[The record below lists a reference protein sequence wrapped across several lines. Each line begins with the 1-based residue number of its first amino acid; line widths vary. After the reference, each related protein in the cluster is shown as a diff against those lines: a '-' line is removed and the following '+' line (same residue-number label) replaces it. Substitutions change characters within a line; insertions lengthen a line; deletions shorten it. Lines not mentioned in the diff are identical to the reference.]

1 MMYSDEIRD
10 HFDHPRNSGEVL
22 DPDASVMFDNPGCGD
37 VLKLTLKLSSG
48 RIEDI
53 RFRAQGCVSMIVCGS
68 ALTELA
74 LGQTVD
80 NARQLRTTQI
90 ADALGKLPPGGSH
103 ASHLAI
109 KALTAALDQA
119 ERKASR

>member
-1 MMYSDEIRD
+1 MYTAQIRD
-10 HFDHPRNSGEVL
+10 HFDNPRNPGEVP
-22 DPDASVMFDNPGCGD
+22 DADASVMFDNPGCGD
-37 VLKLTLKLSSG
+37 VLQLTLKLSSG

-53 RFRAQGCVSMIVCGS
+53 RFRAQGCVSLLVCGS

-74 LGQTVD
+74 LGQTIPA
-80 NARQLRTTQI
+80 ARALRTTQI

-103 ASHLAI
+103 ASQLAI

-119 ERKASR
+119 ERKIR